1 MIRIFVSLLLFLS
14 YCCTQSGAF
23 VVPVRPTALTV
34 APREVSNFLSAP
46 KFRVS
51 TILQDA
57 QDPVEEGDQ
66 LFNIK
71 TTLLLVGGQSVLV
84 GVAAVAAFLV
94 GTPNFGLGPG
104 VNFSVEPL
112 VNGALWVV
120 PLGVF
125 AYVLDLIEETVPALK
140 DVTKATQRSVLA
152 LLGGKWKPIFAVAT
166 ASALGL
172 AAGIGE
178 EMLFR
183 GVLQYELA
191 TRFGEFASVTV
202 TSIIFG
208 ALHAVTPLYALLAS
222 LASIYFGW
230 LYTSSGN
237 LAVPIATHA
246 LYDVA
251 ALLYCHWTVTQMTE
265 DEQMAIAEWQGPMDP
280 K

>member
-1 MIRIFVSLLLFLS
+1 MIRKIVFVLLFLS
-14 YCCTQSGAF
+14 CCCTQSGAF
-23 VVPVRPTALTV
+23 VVPVRSTALTV
-34 APREVSNFLSAP
+34 APREVNNFLSAP
-46 KFRVS
+46 KFRIS
-51 TILQDA
+51 TILQEA

-66 LFNIK
+66 LFNIR
-71 TTLLLVGGQSVLV
+71 TTVALVGGQSVLV
-84 GVAAVAAFLV
+84 GVAAAAAFVV

-120 PLGVF
+120 PLVVF
-125 AYVLDLIEETVPALK
+125 AYVLDIVEQQVPALQ

-152 LLGGKWKPIFAVAT
+152 LFGGKWKPIFAVVT

-191 TRFGEFASVTV
+191 TRVGEFASVAV

-222 LASIYFGW
+222 LASVYFGW

-237 LAVPIATHA
+237 LAVPIATHTV
-246 LYDVA
+246 YDIA

-265 DEQMAIAEWQGPMDP
+265 DEQMDIAEWQGPMDP